1 MPASALQG
9 ILVGMSSVF
18 RAFVFLC
25 ALGGFFNTHA
35 AKQTNFIFFLVDD
48 MGWAD
53 IGANGSKF
61 HETPNIDRRDANK
74 DAKLTLEELKKTK

>member
-1 MPASALQG
+1 MEG
-9 ILVGMSSVF
+9 ILTAMGSLF
-18 RAFVFLC
+18 RAFVFLF

-61 HETPNIDRRDANK
+61 HETPNIYRLVANK

>member
-1 MPASALQG
+1 
-9 ILVGMSSVF
+9 
-18 RAFVFLC
+18 
-25 ALGGFFNTHA
+25 
-35 AKQTNFIFFLVDD
+35 

-61 HETPNIDRRDANK
+61 HETLNIDRLAANK

>member
-1 MPASALQG
+1 
-9 ILVGMSSVF
+9 MSTLF
-18 RAFVFLC
+18 RVFVFLC

-35 AKQTNFIFFLVDD
+35 AKQTNFIFVDD

-53 IGANGSKF
+53 IGANGRKF
-61 HETPNIDRRDANK
+61 HETPNIYRLVANE

>member
-1 MPASALQG
+1 MPASATQG
-9 ILVGMSSVF
+9 ILMRMSTLF
-18 RAFVFLC
+18 RVFVFLC
-25 ALGGFFNTHA
+25 ALGGLFNTHA

-61 HETPNIDRRDANK
+61 HETPNIYRLVANK